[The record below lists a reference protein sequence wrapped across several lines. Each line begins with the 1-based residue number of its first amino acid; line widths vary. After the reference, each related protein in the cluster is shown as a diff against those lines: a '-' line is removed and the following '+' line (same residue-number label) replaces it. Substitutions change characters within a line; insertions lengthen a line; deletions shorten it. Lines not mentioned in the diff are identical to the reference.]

1 MILIVNEITSAYC
14 LQKTFGKA
22 LLQDEKFKTLL
33 RRLDQNIETTQ
44 KEMVATGV
52 VNTED
57 IENQIYLCAKM

>member
-33 RRLDQNIETTQ
+33 LRLDQNIETTQ

-52 VNTED
+52 VNAEN